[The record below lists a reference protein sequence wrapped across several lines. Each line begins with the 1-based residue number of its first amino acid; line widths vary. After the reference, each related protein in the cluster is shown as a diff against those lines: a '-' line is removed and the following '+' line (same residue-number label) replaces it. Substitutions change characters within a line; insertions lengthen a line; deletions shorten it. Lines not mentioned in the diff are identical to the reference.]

1 MAAARGQA
9 WLRAA
14 PASRPRKYPCDVTN
28 TQNPFAHPVEP
39 AAESP
44 SEQGQGNPHPVNP
57 LRGVTIGLDIGG
69 TKTHG
74 VRFEDGHP
82 VADDSAGSSN
92 VQNVTR
98 DQAARNL
105 AELFGRIGGGRV
117 DRVYAG
123 SGGID
128 TDEDAAALA
137 ALIQPLVPEALIT
150 VVHDSRL
157 LLAAGRAGTGV
168 AVIAGTGSAAWGRNA
183 DGGEARAGGWG
194 YLLGDEGSGYWLGR
208 EAVRHSLRRM
218 NQGLPIDQLTAALL
232 QSCGLDHPNKLIAL
246 FHSPDT
252 GRRFWAQQ
260 ARHVVEAAAAGHQDS
275 AALLDQAGRDLAALA
290 GQVLGQLKIDGPVI
304 LGGGLGMNVAPLQE
318 SFRRNLAA
326 AGIMDVRVLGQEP
339 VFGVLQLL
347 AEPA

>member
-1 MAAARGQA
+1 M
-9 WLRAA
+9 
-14 PASRPRKYPCDVTN
+14 TN
-28 TQNPFAHPVEP
+28 TQKPP
-39 AAESP
+39 AAPFDQAAGSP
-44 SEQGQGNPHPVNP
+44 ASP
-57 LRGVTIGLDIGG
+57 LHGITIGLDIGG

-74 VRFEDGHP
+74 IRFEDGVP
-82 VADDSAGSSN
+82 VADESAGSSN
-92 VQNVTR
+92 VQNVSR
-98 DQAARNL
+98 EQAARNL
-105 AELFGRIGGGRV
+105 ADLFARIGGGPV

-137 ALIQPLVPEALIT
+137 ALIQPLAPGARVT

-157 LLAAGRAGTGV
+157 LLAAGRATTGV

-218 NQGLPIDQLTAALL
+218 NQGLPVDQLTEALL
-232 QSCGLDHPNKLIAL
+232 VSCGLDHPNKLIAL

-260 ARHVVEAAAAGHQDS
+260 ARHVVEAAAAGHRDS
-275 AALLDQAGRDLAALA
+275 ATLLDQAGQDLAALA
-290 GQVLGQLKIDGPVI
+290 GQVLGLLKIKGPVI

-318 SFRRNLAA
+318 SFRRHLAET
-326 AGIMDVRVLGQEP
+326 GVTDVRVLDQEP
-339 VFGVLQLL
+339 VFGVLQLV

>member
-1 MAAARGQA
+1 MA
-9 WLRAA
+9 
-14 PASRPRKYPCDVTN
+14 N
-28 TQNPFAHPVEP
+28 TQNPSASPVERP
-39 AAESP
+39 AGAP
-44 SEQGQGNPHPVNP
+44 ANP
-57 LRGVTIGLDIGG
+57 LHGTTIGLDIGG

-74 VRFEDGHP
+74 IRFEEGLP
-82 VADDSAGSSN
+82 VADESAGSSN
-92 VQNVTR
+92 VQNVSR

-105 AELFGRIGGGRV
+105 ADLFAKIGGGHV

-137 ALIQPLVPEALIT
+137 ALIQPLAPEARVT

-157 LLAAGRAGTGV
+157 LLAAGGAPTGV

-183 DGGEARAGGWG
+183 GGGEARAGGWG

-218 NQGLPIDQLTAALL
+218 NQGLPVDQLTAALL
-232 QSCGLDHPNKLIAL
+232 ASCGLDHPNKLIAL
-246 FHSPDT
+246 FHSPET

-260 ARHVVEAAAAGHQDS
+260 ARHVVEAAAAGHRDS
-275 AALLDQAGRDLAALA
+275 AVLLDQAGRDLAALA
-290 GQVLGQLKIDGPVI
+290 GQVLGQLDIEGPVI

-318 SFRRNLAA
+318 SFRRNLAES
-326 AGIMDVRVLGQEP
+326 GVTDVRVLDQEP
-339 VFGVLQLL
+339 VFGVLQLVG
-347 AEPA
+347 EPA